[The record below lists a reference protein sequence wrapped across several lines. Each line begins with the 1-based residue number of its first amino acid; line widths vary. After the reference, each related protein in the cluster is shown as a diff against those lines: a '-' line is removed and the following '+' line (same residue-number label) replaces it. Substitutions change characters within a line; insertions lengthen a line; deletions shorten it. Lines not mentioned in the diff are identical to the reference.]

1 VTEAIAQV
9 RSIGDE
15 VQRSTEAQ
23 RGDSHA
29 MAAAVSAM
37 SSRFQDIVQATRLQD
52 NEQNRIKASVTV
64 FDEATKST
72 VERARQIGQAVSA
85 LNERLEQ
92 LEEQLHA
99 FRVS

>member
-1 VTEAIAQV
+1 
-9 RSIGDE
+9 
-15 VQRSTEAQ
+15 
-23 RGDSHA
+23 

-37 SSRFQDIVQATRLQD
+37 SSRFQAIVQATRLQD

-92 LEEQLHA
+92 LEEQLRA